1 MLRKIKVL
9 LYLLVTIATIA
20 LFTNIFHSYDDS
32 SLPDNPTI
40 VEIYGSK
47 KLNNSQIRKWQKTD
61 SKEWNKKYNKKRFF
75 IILQKF
81 AHSKNI
87 SLVKLRINNFNG
99 HKSKIVYSFGND
111 NKDYS
116 LYKDKSV
123 KKLSNKKLQLEDL
136 YGVYCTNA
144 KNEALGDLLSLL
156 HSRRLKAQTEDNSLS
171 FNYILH
177 LLLTELSSTN
187 VVIFLGVISILFI
200 VMVLEKLY
208 RFKAY
213 GIMKINGLNNW
224 QLFMNDLK
232 REAPLLVAS
241 LGLIVIFIV
250 VWGSYSFTAKGWTT
264 FLPYLLLVLLILFL
278 SFFFLNALSYL
289 VLVLLKPYAA
299 IKGEEHSGAFLLIGY
314 LLKIVLLALIMLNA
328 IALYKNYQ
336 IYTRDTSII
345 KNLSAKENGYS
356 LDLSWHISD
365 KAEDMKVARKVH
377 KLVVESPQAI
387 VSKNSQVFR
396 PAIRDVQPENGN
408 VITANKNFLA
418 KSGLTSK
425 HIKVSENNVL
435 LLIPKNRLDQLG
447 EAKKEL
453 KTFLK
458 FQNKL
463 PNRYRKRTKMPT
475 IQVIPIASDQK
486 VLNYTVRDEIL
497 SSISFNPLI
506 IVVNDKLL
514 SDDFYLSTN
523 SQGMIRF
530 PNLKAMQRLVKRLGL
545 ASYTIGITSQ
555 QALLSD
561 YVAKANKELLLLTMT
576 TIISLLQLVFII
588 LFVSSTF
595 LQSQRHKMAV
605 YQVFGKSNAKLIC
618 AFLIVNLGFDFLMIN
633 LVLAKRGYLNLMPLT
648 LGYLLIEAIM
658 ILLTYI
664 HAQHNLL
671 ITLNHGN

>member
-75 IILQKF
+75 VILQKF

-156 HSRRLKAQTEDNSLS
+156 HSHQLKVRTEDNSLS

-177 LLLTELSSTN
+177 LFLTELSSTN

-345 KNLSAKENGYS
+345 KKLSAKENGYS
-356 LDLSWHISD
+356 LNLSWHISD

-387 VSKNSQVFR
+387 ISKNSQVFR

-453 KTFLK
+453 KNFLK

-463 PNRYRKRTKMPT
+463 PNRYRKQKKMPT

-545 ASYTIGITSQ
+545 TSYTIGITSQ

-576 TIISLLQLVFII
+576 TIISLLQLIFII

-595 LQSQRHKMAV
+595 LQSQRHKMAI

-648 LGYLLIEAIM
+648 LGYLLIEAII

>member
-1 MLRKIKVL
+1 M
-9 LYLLVTIATIA
+9 LVTIATIA

-99 HKSKIVYSFGND
+99 HQSKIVYSFGND

-116 LYKDKSV
+116 LYKDKSF

-144 KNEALGDLLSLL
+144 QNKVLGDLLSLL
-156 HSRRLKAQTEDNSLS
+156 HSHQLRVRTEDNSLS

-177 LLLTELSSTN
+177 LFLTELSSTN

-208 RFKAY
+208 RFKTY

-224 QLFMNDLK
+224 QLFTNDLK
-232 REAPLLVAS
+232 REAPLLIAA

-250 VWGSYSFTAKGWTT
+250 AWGSYSFTAKGWTT
-264 FLPYLLLVLLILFL
+264 FLPYLLLVLLLLFL

-345 KNLSAKENGYS
+345 KKLSAKENGYS
-356 LDLSWHISD
+356 LNLSWHISD

-377 KLVVESPQAI
+377 KLVVKSPQAI

-396 PAIRDVQPENGN
+396 PAMRDVQPENGN
-408 VITANKNFLA
+408 VITANKSFLA
-418 KSGLTSK
+418 KSCLTSK

-435 LLIPKNRLDQLG
+435 LLVPKNRLDQLE

-453 KTFLK
+453 KSFLK

-463 PNRYRKRTKMPT
+463 PNRYRKQKKMPT

-486 VLNYTVRDEIL
+486 VLNYTVNDEIL

-530 PNLKAMQRLVKRLGL
+530 PDLKALQKLVKRLGL
-545 ASYTIGITSQ
+545 TPYTVGITSQ

-561 YVAKANKELLLLTMT
+561 YVAKANKELLLLTIT
-576 TIISLLQLVFII
+576 TIISLLQLIFII

-618 AFLIVNLGFDFLMIN
+618 TFLIVNLGFDFLMIS
-633 LVLAKRGYLNLMPLT
+633 LVLAKRGYLNLMSLT
-648 LGYLLIEAIM
+648 LGYLLIEAGI

>member
-1 MLRKIKVL
+1 M
-9 LYLLVTIATIA
+9 LVTIATIA

-61 SKEWNKKYNKKRFF
+61 SKEWNKKHNKKSFF

-99 HKSKIVYSFGND
+99 HQSKIVYSFGND

-116 LYKDKSV
+116 LYKDKSF

-144 KNEALGDLLSLL
+144 QNKVLGDLLSLL
-156 HSRRLKAQTEDNSLS
+156 HSHQLRVRTEDNSLS

-177 LLLTELSSTN
+177 LFLTELSSTN

-208 RFKAY
+208 RFKTY

-224 QLFMNDLK
+224 QLFTNDLK
-232 REAPLLVAS
+232 REAPLLIAA

-250 VWGSYSFTAKGWTT
+250 AWGSYSFTAKGWTT
-264 FLPYLLLVLLILFL
+264 FLPYLLLVLLLLFL

-345 KNLSAKENGYS
+345 KKLSAKENGYS
-356 LDLSWHISD
+356 LNLSWHISD

-377 KLVVESPQAI
+377 KLVVKSPQAI

-396 PAIRDVQPENGN
+396 PAMRDVQPENGN
-408 VITANKNFLA
+408 VITANKSFLA
-418 KSGLTSK
+418 KSCLTSK

-435 LLIPKNRLDQLG
+435 LLVPKNRLDQLE

-453 KTFLK
+453 KSFLK

-463 PNRYRKRTKMPT
+463 PNRYRKQKKMPT

-486 VLNYTVRDEIL
+486 VLNYTVNDEIL

-530 PNLKAMQRLVKRLGL
+530 PDLKALQKLVKRLGL
-545 ASYTIGITSQ
+545 TPYTVGITSQ

-561 YVAKANKELLLLTMT
+561 YVAKANKELLLLTIT
-576 TIISLLQLVFII
+576 TIISLLQLIFII

-618 AFLIVNLGFDFLMIN
+618 TFLIVNLGFDFLMIS
-633 LVLAKRGYLNLMPLT
+633 LVLAKRGYLNLMSLT
-648 LGYLLIEAIM
+648 LGYLLIEAGI

>member
-32 SLPDNPTI
+32 SLPDNLTI

-61 SKEWNKKYNKKRFF
+61 SKEWNKKYNKKKFF

-156 HSRRLKAQTEDNSLS
+156 HSRRLKARTEDNSLS

-177 LLLTELSSTN
+177 LLLTELSSIN

-232 REAPLLVAS
+232 REAPLLVTT

-278 SFFFLNALSYL
+278 SFFFLNTLSYL
-289 VLVLLKPYAA
+289 VLALLKPYAA

-356 LDLSWHISD
+356 LDLSWHISN

-463 PNRYRKRTKMPT
+463 PNRYRKQKKMPT

-497 SSISFNPLI
+497 SSISYNPLI

-576 TIISLLQLVFII
+576 TIISLLQLIFII

-595 LQSQRHKMAV
+595 LQIQRHKMAV

-618 AFLIVNLGFDFLMIN
+618 TFLIVNLGFDFLMIN
-633 LVLAKRGYLNLMPLT
+633 LVLAKKGYLNLMPLT
-648 LGYLLIEAIM
+648 LGYLLIEAII

>member
-1 MLRKIKVL
+1 M
-9 LYLLVTIATIA
+9 LVTIATIA

-61 SKEWNKKYNKKRFF
+61 SKEWNKKHNKKSFF

-99 HKSKIVYSFGND
+99 HQSKIVYSFGND

-144 KNEALGDLLSLL
+144 QNKVLGDLLSLF
-156 HSRRLKAQTEDNSLS
+156 HSHQLRVRTEHNSLS

-177 LLLTELSSTN
+177 LFLTELSSTN

-208 RFKAY
+208 RFKTY

-232 REAPLLVAS
+232 REAPLLVAA

-250 VWGSYSFTAKGWTT
+250 AWGSYSFTAKGWTT
-264 FLPYLLLVLLILFL
+264 FLPYLLLVLLLLFL

-345 KNLSAKENGYS
+345 KKLSAKENGYS
-356 LDLSWHISD
+356 LNLSWHISD

-377 KLVVESPQAI
+377 KLVVKSPQAI
-387 VSKNSQVFR
+387 VAKNSQVFR
-396 PAIRDVQPENGN
+396 PAMRDVQPENGN
-408 VITANKNFLA
+408 VITANKSFLA
-418 KSGLTSK
+418 KSRLTSK
-425 HIKVSENNVL
+425 HIKVSKNNVL
-435 LLIPKNRLDQLG
+435 LLVPKNRLDQLG

-453 KTFLK
+453 KSFLK

-463 PNRYRKRTKMPT
+463 PNRYRKQKKMPT

-486 VLNYTVRDEIL
+486 VLNYTVNNEIL

-530 PNLKAMQRLVKRLGL
+530 PDLKALQRLVKRLGL
-545 ASYTIGITSQ
+545 TPYTVGITSQ

-561 YVAKANKELLLLTMT
+561 YVAKANKELLLLTIT
-576 TIISLLQLVFII
+576 TIISLLQLIFII

-618 AFLIVNLGFDFLMIN
+618 AFIIVNLGVDFLMIN
-633 LVLAKRGYLNLMPLT
+633 LVLAKGGYLNLMPLT
-648 LGYLLIEAIM
+648 LGYLLIEAGI

>member
-1 MLRKIKVL
+1 M
-9 LYLLVTIATIA
+9 LVTIATIA

-32 SLPDNPTI
+32 SLPDNLTI

-61 SKEWNKKYNKKRFF
+61 SKEWNKKYNKKKFF

-156 HSRRLKAQTEDNSLS
+156 HSRRLKARTEDNSLS

-177 LLLTELSSTN
+177 LLLTELSSIN

-232 REAPLLVAS
+232 REAPLLVTT

-278 SFFFLNALSYL
+278 SFFFLNTLSYL
-289 VLVLLKPYAA
+289 VLALLKPYAA

-356 LDLSWHISD
+356 LDLSWHISN

-463 PNRYRKRTKMPT
+463 PNRYRKQKKMPT

-576 TIISLLQLVFII
+576 TIISLLQLIFII

-595 LQSQRHKMAV
+595 LQIQRHKMAV

-633 LVLAKRGYLNLMPLT
+633 LVLAKKGYLNLMPLT
-648 LGYLLIEAIM
+648 LGYLLIEAII

>member
-61 SKEWNKKYNKKRFF
+61 SKEWNKKYNKKKFF

-156 HSRRLKAQTEDNSLS
+156 HSRRLKARTEDNSLS

-177 LLLTELSSTN
+177 LLLTELSSIN

-232 REAPLLVAS
+232 REAPLLVTA

-250 VWGSYSFTAKGWTT
+250 AWGSYSFTAKGWTT

-345 KNLSAKENGYS
+345 KKLSAKENGYS
-356 LDLSWHISD
+356 LNLSWHISD

-387 VSKNSQVFR
+387 VAKNSQVFR

-453 KTFLK
+453 KSFLK

-463 PNRYRKRTKMPT
+463 PNRYRKQKKMPT

-497 SSISFNPLI
+497 SSISYNPLI

-576 TIISLLQLVFII
+576 TIISLLQLIFII

-648 LGYLLIEAIM
+648 LSYLLIEAII

>member
-47 KLNNSQIRKWQKTD
+47 NLNNSQIRKWQKTD

-144 KNEALGDLLSLL
+144 KNETLGDLLSLL
-156 HSRRLKAQTEDNSLS
+156 HSHRLKARTEDNSLS

-345 KNLSAKENGYS
+345 KNLSSKENGYS
-356 LDLSWHISD
+356 LDLSWHISN

-387 VSKNSQVFR
+387 VAKNSQVFR
-396 PAIRDVQPENGN
+396 PAIRNVQPENGN

-453 KTFLK
+453 KSFLK

-463 PNRYRKRTKMPT
+463 PNRYRKQKKMPT

-497 SSISFNPLI
+497 SSISYNPLI

-561 YVAKANKELLLLTMT
+561 YVAKANKELLLLTTT
-576 TIISLLQLVFII
+576 TIISLLQLIFII

-648 LGYLLIEAIM
+648 LSYLLIEAII

>member
-1 MLRKIKVL
+1 MVQKNLI
-9 LYLLVTIATIA
+9 
-20 LFTNIFHSYDDS
+20 
-32 SLPDNPTI
+32 
-40 VEIYGSK
+40 
-47 KLNNSQIRKWQKTD
+47 IRKLG
-61 SKEWNKKYNKKRFF
+61 NGKKRIVKNGTKNIIKKSFF

-156 HSRRLKAQTEDNSLS
+156 HSHQLKVRTEDNSLS

-208 RFKAY
+208 RFKTY

-232 REAPLLVAS
+232 REAPLLVAA

-250 VWGSYSFTAKGWTT
+250 AWGSYSFTAKGWTT
-264 FLPYLLLVLLILFL
+264 FLPYLLLVLLLLFL

-345 KNLSAKENGYS
+345 KKLSAKENGYS
-356 LDLSWHISD
+356 LNLSWHISD
-365 KAEDMKVARKVH
+365 KAEDIKVARKVH

-387 VSKNSQVFR
+387 IAKNSQVFR

-453 KTFLK
+453 KSFLK

-463 PNRYRKRTKMPT
+463 PNRYRKQKKMPT

-576 TIISLLQLVFII
+576 TIISLLQLIFII

-618 AFLIVNLGFDFLMIN
+618 AFIIVNLGVDFLMIN

-648 LGYLLIEAIM
+648 LGYLLIEAGI

>member
-99 HKSKIVYSFGND
+99 HQSKIVYSFGND

-144 KNEALGDLLSLL
+144 QNKVLGDLLSLF
-156 HSRRLKAQTEDNSLS
+156 HSHQLRVRTEHNSLS

-177 LLLTELSSTN
+177 LFLTELSSTN

-208 RFKAY
+208 RFKTY

-232 REAPLLVAS
+232 REAPLLVAA

-250 VWGSYSFTAKGWTT
+250 AWGSYSFTAKGWTT
-264 FLPYLLLVLLILFL
+264 FLPYLLLVLLLLFL

-345 KNLSAKENGYS
+345 KKLSAKENGYS
-356 LDLSWHISD
+356 LNLSWHISD

-377 KLVVESPQAI
+377 KLVVKSPQAI
-387 VSKNSQVFR
+387 VAKNSQVFR
-396 PAIRDVQPENGN
+396 PAMRDVQPENGN
-408 VITANKNFLA
+408 VITANKSFLA
-418 KSGLTSK
+418 KSRLTSK
-425 HIKVSENNVL
+425 HIKVSKNNVL
-435 LLIPKNRLDQLG
+435 LLVPKNRLDQLG

-453 KTFLK
+453 KSFLK

-463 PNRYRKRTKMPT
+463 PNRYRKQKKMPT

-486 VLNYTVRDEIL
+486 VLNYTVNNEIL

-530 PNLKAMQRLVKRLGL
+530 PDLKALQRLVKRLGL
-545 ASYTIGITSQ
+545 TPYTVGITSQ

-561 YVAKANKELLLLTMT
+561 YVAKANKELLLLTIT
-576 TIISLLQLVFII
+576 TIISLLQLIFII

-618 AFLIVNLGFDFLMIN
+618 AFIIVNLGVDFLMIN
-633 LVLAKRGYLNLMPLT
+633 LVLAKGGYLNLMPLT
-648 LGYLLIEAIM
+648 LGYLLIEAGI

>member
-9 LYLLVTIATIA
+9 LYLLITIATIA

-61 SKEWNKKYNKKRFF
+61 SKEWNKKHNKKSFF

-99 HKSKIVYSFGND
+99 HQSKIVYSFGND

-144 KNEALGDLLSLL
+144 QNKVLGDLLSLL
-156 HSRRLKAQTEDNSLS
+156 HSHQLKVRTEDNSLS

-177 LLLTELSSTN
+177 LFLTELSSTN

-232 REAPLLVAS
+232 RAAPLLVAA

-250 VWGSYSFTAKGWTT
+250 AWGSYSFTAKGWTT
-264 FLPYLLLVLLILFL
+264 FLPYMLLVLLLLFL

-345 KNLSAKENGYS
+345 KKLSAKENGYS
-356 LDLSWHISD
+356 LDLSWHTSD

-387 VSKNSQVFR
+387 IAKNSQVFR
-396 PAIRDVQPENGN
+396 PAMRDVQPENGN

-435 LLIPKNRLDQLG
+435 LLVPKNRLDQLE

-453 KTFLK
+453 KSFLK

-463 PNRYRKRTKMPT
+463 PNRYRKQKKMPT

-506 IVVNDKLL
+506 IVVNDKSL

-561 YVAKANKELLLLTMT
+561 YVAKANKELLLLTIT
-576 TIISLLQLVFII
+576 TIISLLQLIFII

-595 LQSQRHKMAV
+595 LQSQRHKM
-605 YQVFGKSNAKLIC
+605 

-648 LGYLLIEAIM
+648 LGYLLIEAII

>member
-1 MLRKIKVL
+1 M
-9 LYLLVTIATIA
+9 LVTIATIA

-61 SKEWNKKYNKKRFF
+61 SKEWNKKYNKKKFF

-156 HSRRLKAQTEDNSLS
+156 HSRRLKARTEDNSLS

-177 LLLTELSSTN
+177 LLLTELSSIN

-232 REAPLLVAS
+232 REAPLLVTS

-345 KNLSAKENGYS
+345 KKLSAKENGYS

-387 VSKNSQVFR
+387 VAKNSQVFR

-453 KTFLK
+453 KSFLK

-463 PNRYRKRTKMPT
+463 PNRYRKQKKMPT

-497 SSISFNPLI
+497 SSISYNPLI

-561 YVAKANKELLLLTMT
+561 YVAKANKELLLLTTT
-576 TIISLLQLVFII
+576 TIISLLQLIFII

-618 AFLIVNLGFDFLMIN
+618 AFLIVNLGFDFLMIS

-648 LGYLLIEAIM
+648 LGYLLIEAGI

>member
-9 LYLLVTIATIA
+9 LYLLVTIVTIA

-61 SKEWNKKYNKKRFF
+61 SKEWNKKHNKKRFF
-75 IILQKF
+75 VILQKF

-156 HSRRLKAQTEDNSLS
+156 HSHRLKARTEDNFLS

-232 REAPLLVAS
+232 REAPLLVAA

-250 VWGSYSFTAKGWTT
+250 AWGSYSFTAKGWTT
-264 FLPYLLLVLLILFL
+264 FLPYLLLVLLLLFL

-345 KNLSAKENGYS
+345 KKLSAKENGYS
-356 LDLSWHISD
+356 LNLSWHISD

-435 LLIPKNRLDQLG
+435 LLIPKNRFDQLG

-453 KTFLK
+453 KIFLK

-463 PNRYRKRTKMPT
+463 PNRYRKQKKMPT

-576 TIISLLQLVFII
+576 TIISLLQLIFII

-618 AFLIVNLGFDFLMIN
+618 AFLIVNLGFDFLMIS

-648 LGYLLIEAIM
+648 LGYLLIEAGI

>member
-1 MLRKIKVL
+1 MLRKIKIL

-61 SKEWNKKYNKKRFF
+61 SKEWNKKHNKKSFF

-99 HKSKIVYSFGND
+99 HQSKIVYSFGND

-144 KNEALGDLLSLL
+144 QNKVLGDLLSLF
-156 HSRRLKAQTEDNSLS
+156 HSHQLRVRTEHNSLS

-177 LLLTELSSTN
+177 LFLTELSSTN

-208 RFKAY
+208 RFKTY

-232 REAPLLVAS
+232 REAPLLVAA

-250 VWGSYSFTAKGWTT
+250 AWGSYSFTAKGWTT
-264 FLPYLLLVLLILFL
+264 FLPYLLLVLLLLFL

-345 KNLSAKENGYS
+345 KKLSAKENGYS
-356 LDLSWHISD
+356 LNLSWHISD

-377 KLVVESPQAI
+377 KLVVKSPQAI
-387 VSKNSQVFR
+387 VAKNSQVFR
-396 PAIRDVQPENGN
+396 PAMRDVQPENGN
-408 VITANKNFLA
+408 VITANKSFLA
-418 KSGLTSK
+418 KSRLTSK
-425 HIKVSENNVL
+425 HIKVSKNNVL
-435 LLIPKNRLDQLG
+435 LLVPKNRLDQLG

-453 KTFLK
+453 KSFLK

-463 PNRYRKRTKMPT
+463 PNRYRKQKKMPT

-486 VLNYTVRDEIL
+486 VLNYTVNNEIL

-530 PNLKAMQRLVKRLGL
+530 PDLKALQRLVKRLGL
-545 ASYTIGITSQ
+545 TPYTVGITSQ

-561 YVAKANKELLLLTMT
+561 YVAKANKELLLLTIT
-576 TIISLLQLVFII
+576 TIISLLQLIFII

-618 AFLIVNLGFDFLMIN
+618 AFIIVNLGVDFLMIN
-633 LVLAKRGYLNLMPLT
+633 LVLAKGGYLNLMPLT
-648 LGYLLIEAIM
+648 LGYLLIEAGI

>member
-1 MLRKIKVL
+1 M
-9 LYLLVTIATIA
+9 
-20 LFTNIFHSYDDS
+20 
-32 SLPDNPTI
+32 
-40 VEIYGSK
+40 
-47 KLNNSQIRKWQKTD
+47 
-61 SKEWNKKYNKKRFF
+61 
-75 IILQKF
+75 
-81 AHSKNI
+81 
-87 SLVKLRINNFNG
+87 
-99 HKSKIVYSFGND
+99 
-111 NKDYS
+111 
-116 LYKDKSV
+116 
-123 KKLSNKKLQLEDL
+123 
-136 YGVYCTNA
+136 
-144 KNEALGDLLSLL
+144 
-156 HSRRLKAQTEDNSLS
+156 
-171 FNYILH
+171 
-177 LLLTELSSTN
+177 
-187 VVIFLGVISILFI
+187 
-200 VMVLEKLY
+200 
-208 RFKAY
+208 
-213 GIMKINGLNNW
+213 
-224 QLFMNDLK
+224 
-232 REAPLLVAS
+232 
-241 LGLIVIFIV
+241 
-250 VWGSYSFTAKGWTT
+250 
-264 FLPYLLLVLLILFL
+264 
-278 SFFFLNALSYL
+278 
-289 VLVLLKPYAA
+289 LLKPYAA

-345 KNLSAKENGYS
+345 KKLSAKENGYS
-356 LDLSWHISD
+356 LNLSWHISD
-365 KAEDMKVARKVH
+365 KAEDIKVARKVH

-387 VSKNSQVFR
+387 IAKNSQVFR

-453 KTFLK
+453 KSFLK

-463 PNRYRKRTKMPT
+463 PNRYRKQKKMPT

-497 SSISFNPLI
+497 SSISYNPLI

-576 TIISLLQLVFII
+576 TIISLLQLIFII

-618 AFLIVNLGFDFLMIN
+618 TFLIVNLGFDFLMIS

-648 LGYLLIEAIM
+648 LGYLLIEAGI

>member
-61 SKEWNKKYNKKRFF
+61 SKEWNKKYNKKKFF

-156 HSRRLKAQTEDNSLS
+156 HSRRLKARTEDNSLS

-177 LLLTELSSTN
+177 LLLTELSSIN

-232 REAPLLVAS
+232 REAPLLVTT

-278 SFFFLNALSYL
+278 SFFFLNTLSYL
-289 VLVLLKPYAA
+289 VLALLKPYAA

-356 LDLSWHISD
+356 LDLSWHISN

-463 PNRYRKRTKMPT
+463 PNRYRKQKKMPT

-576 TIISLLQLVFII
+576 TIISLLQLIFII

-595 LQSQRHKMAV
+595 LQIQRHKMAV

-633 LVLAKRGYLNLMPLT
+633 LVLAKKGYLNLMPLT
-648 LGYLLIEAIM
+648 LGYLLIEAII

>member
-1 MLRKIKVL
+1 MLRKIKIL

-47 KLNNSQIRKWQKTD
+47 KLNDSQIRKWQKTD
-61 SKEWNKKYNKKRFF
+61 SKEWNKKHNKRSFF

-99 HKSKIVYSFGND
+99 HQSKIVYSFGND

-116 LYKDKSV
+116 LYKDKSF

-144 KNEALGDLLSLL
+144 QNKVLGDLLSLL
-156 HSRRLKAQTEDNSLS
+156 HSHQLRVRTEDNSLS

-177 LLLTELSSTN
+177 LFLTELSSTN

-208 RFKAY
+208 RFKTY

-232 REAPLLVAS
+232 REAPLLIAA

-250 VWGSYSFTAKGWTT
+250 AWGSYSFTAKGWTT
-264 FLPYLLLVLLILFL
+264 FLPYLLLVLLLLFL

-345 KNLSAKENGYS
+345 KKLSAKENGYS
-356 LDLSWHISD
+356 LNLSWHISD

-377 KLVVESPQAI
+377 KLVVKSPQAI

-396 PAIRDVQPENGN
+396 PAMRDVQPENGN
-408 VITANKNFLA
+408 VITANKSFLA
-418 KSGLTSK
+418 KSCLTSK

-435 LLIPKNRLDQLG
+435 LLVPKNRLDQLE

-453 KTFLK
+453 KSFLK

-463 PNRYRKRTKMPT
+463 PNRYRKQKKMPT

-486 VLNYTVRDEIL
+486 VLNYTVNDEIL

-530 PNLKAMQRLVKRLGL
+530 PDLKALQKLVKRLGL
-545 ASYTIGITSQ
+545 TPYTVGITSQ

-561 YVAKANKELLLLTMT
+561 YVAKANKELLLLTIT
-576 TIISLLQLVFII
+576 TIISLLQLIFII

-618 AFLIVNLGFDFLMIN
+618 TFLIVNLGFDFLMIS
-633 LVLAKRGYLNLMPLT
+633 LVLAKRGYLNLMSLT
-648 LGYLLIEAIM
+648 LGYLLIEAGI

>member
-1 MLRKIKVL
+1 M
-9 LYLLVTIATIA
+9 LVTITTIA

-61 SKEWNKKYNKKRFF
+61 SKEWNKKYNKKSFF

-99 HKSKIVYSFGND
+99 HQSKIIYSFGND

-156 HSRRLKAQTEDNSLS
+156 HSYQLKVRTEDNSLS

-232 REAPLLVAS
+232 REAPLLVTT

-278 SFFFLNALSYL
+278 SFFLLNALSYL
-289 VLVLLKPYAA
+289 VLALLKPYAA
-299 IKGEEHSGAFLLIGY
+299 IKGEEHSRAFLLIGY

-328 IALYKNYQ
+328 IALYNNYQ

-345 KNLSAKENGYS
+345 KKLSAKENGYS
-356 LDLSWHISD
+356 LDLSWHISN

-387 VSKNSQVFR
+387 VAKNSQVFR

-435 LLIPKNRLDQLG
+435 LLVPKNRLGQLG

-453 KTFLK
+453 KRFLK

-463 PNRYRKRTKMPT
+463 PNRYRKQKKMPSV
-475 IQVIPIASDQK
+475 QVIPIASDQK
-486 VLNYTVRDEIL
+486 VLNYTVSDDIL

-506 IVVNDKLL
+506 IVVNDKSL

-530 PNLKAMQRLVKRLGL
+530 PDLKALQRLVQRLGL
-545 ASYTIGITSQ
+545 TPYTVGITSQ

-561 YVAKANKELLLLTMT
+561 YVAKANKELLLLTIT
-576 TIISLLQLVFII
+576 TIISLLQLIFII

-648 LGYLLIEAIM
+648 LSYLLIEAII

>member
-61 SKEWNKKYNKKRFF
+61 SKEWNKKHNKKSFF

-99 HKSKIVYSFGND
+99 HQSKIVYSFGND

-156 HSRRLKAQTEDNSLS
+156 HSHQLKVRTEDNSLS

-232 REAPLLVAS
+232 REAPLLVAA

-250 VWGSYSFTAKGWTT
+250 AWGSYSFTAKGWTT
-264 FLPYLLLVLLILFL
+264 FLPYMLLVLLLLFL

-328 IALYKNYQ
+328 IALYNNYQ

-345 KNLSAKENGYS
+345 KKLSAKENGYS
-356 LDLSWHISD
+356 LDLSWHTSD
-365 KAEDMKVARKVH
+365 KAEDIKVARKVH

-387 VSKNSQVFR
+387 IAKNSQVFR
-396 PAIRDVQPENGN
+396 PAMRDVQPENGN
-408 VITANKNFLA
+408 VITANKSFLA

-435 LLIPKNRLDQLG
+435 LLVPKNRLDQLE

-453 KTFLK
+453 KSFLK

-463 PNRYRKRTKMPT
+463 PNRYRKQKKMPS

-486 VLNYTVRDEIL
+486 VLNYTVNDEIL

-506 IVVNDKLL
+506 IVVNDKSL

-530 PNLKAMQRLVKRLGL
+530 PDLKALQRLVKRLGL
-545 ASYTIGITSQ
+545 TPYTVGITSQ

-561 YVAKANKELLLLTMT
+561 YVAKANKELLLLSIT
-576 TIISLLQLVFII
+576 TIISLLQLIFII

-605 YQVFGKSNAKLIC
+605 YQVFGKSNTKLIC
-618 AFLIVNLGFDFLMIN
+618 TFLIVNLGFDFLMIS

-648 LGYLLIEAIM
+648 LGYLLIEAGI

>member
-40 VEIYGSK
+40 VKIYGSK

-61 SKEWNKKYNKKRFF
+61 NKEWNKKYNKKRFF

-156 HSRRLKAQTEDNSLS
+156 HSHQLKVRTEDNSLS

-232 REAPLLVAS
+232 REAPLLVAA

-250 VWGSYSFTAKGWTT
+250 AWGSYSFTAKGWTT
-264 FLPYLLLVLLILFL
+264 FLPYLLLVLLLLFL
-278 SFFFLNALSYL
+278 SFFFLNVLSYL

-345 KNLSAKENGYS
+345 KKLSAKENGYS
-356 LDLSWHISD
+356 LNLSWHISD
-365 KAEDMKVARKVH
+365 KAEDIKVARKIH

-418 KSGLTSK
+418 RSGLTSK

-453 KTFLK
+453 KSFLK

-463 PNRYRKRTKMPT
+463 PNRYRKQKKMPT

-497 SSISFNPLI
+497 SSISYNPLI

-561 YVAKANKELLLLTMT
+561 YVAKANKELLLLTTT
-576 TIISLLQLVFII
+576 TIISLLQLIFII

-648 LGYLLIEAIM
+648 LGYLLIEAGI

>member
-156 HSRRLKAQTEDNSLS
+156 HSHQLKVRTEDNSLS

-345 KNLSAKENGYS
+345 KKLSAKENGYS

>member
-1 MLRKIKVL
+1 MLRKIKIL
-9 LYLLVTIATIA
+9 LYLLITIATIA

-61 SKEWNKKYNKKRFF
+61 SKEWNKKHNKKSFF

-87 SLVKLRINNFNG
+87 FLVKLRINNFNG
-99 HKSKIVYSFGND
+99 HQSKIVYSFGND

-144 KNEALGDLLSLL
+144 KNKVLGDLLSLL
-156 HSRRLKAQTEDNSLS
+156 HSHQLRVRTEHNSLS

-177 LLLTELSSTN
+177 LFLTELSSTN

-232 REAPLLVAS
+232 REAPLLVAA

-250 VWGSYSFTAKGWTT
+250 AWGSYSFTAKGWTT
-264 FLPYLLLVLLILFL
+264 FLPYMLLVLLLLFL

-345 KNLSAKENGYS
+345 KKLSAKENGYS
-356 LDLSWHISD
+356 LDLSWHTSD

-387 VSKNSQVFR
+387 IAKNSQVFR
-396 PAIRDVQPENGN
+396 PAMRDVQPENGN
-408 VITANKNFLA
+408 VITANKSFLA

-425 HIKVSENNVL
+425 HIKVPENNVL
-435 LLIPKNRLDQLG
+435 LLVPKNRLDQLG

-453 KTFLK
+453 KSFLK

-463 PNRYRKRTKMPT
+463 PNRYRKQKKMPSV
-475 IQVIPIASDQK
+475 QVIPIASDQK
-486 VLNYTVRDEIL
+486 VLNYTVNDEIL

-530 PNLKAMQRLVKRLGL
+530 PNLKALQRLVQRLGL
-545 ASYTIGITSQ
+545 TPYTVGITSQ

-561 YVAKANKELLLLTMT
+561 YVAKANKELLLLSIT
-576 TIISLLQLVFII
+576 TIISLLQLIFII

-618 AFLIVNLGFDFLMIN
+618 TFLIVNLGFDFLMIS

-648 LGYLLIEAIM
+648 LGYLLIEAGI

>member
-75 IILQKF
+75 VILQKF

-144 KNEALGDLLSLL
+144 QNKVLGDLLSLL
-156 HSRRLKAQTEDNSLS
+156 HSHRLKVRTEDNSLS

-345 KNLSAKENGYS
+345 KKLSAKENGYS
-356 LDLSWHISD
+356 LNLSWHISD

-387 VSKNSQVFR
+387 ISKNSQVFR

-453 KTFLK
+453 KNFLK

-463 PNRYRKRTKMPT
+463 PNRYRKQKKMPT

-545 ASYTIGITSQ
+545 TSYTIGITSQ

-576 TIISLLQLVFII
+576 TIISLLQLIFII

-595 LQSQRHKMAV
+595 LQSQRHKMAI

-648 LGYLLIEAIM
+648 LGYLLIEAII

>member
-1 MLRKIKVL
+1 MLRKIKIL

-61 SKEWNKKYNKKRFF
+61 SKEWNKKYNKKSFF

-99 HKSKIVYSFGND
+99 HQSKIVYSFGND

-144 KNEALGDLLSLL
+144 QNKVLGDLLSLF
-156 HSRRLKAQTEDNSLS
+156 HSHQLRVRTEHNSLS

-177 LLLTELSSTN
+177 LFLTELSSTN

-208 RFKAY
+208 RFKTY

-232 REAPLLVAS
+232 REAPLLVAA

-250 VWGSYSFTAKGWTT
+250 AWGSYSFTAKGWTT
-264 FLPYLLLVLLILFL
+264 FLPYLLLALLILFL

-345 KNLSAKENGYS
+345 KKLSAKENGYS
-356 LDLSWHISD
+356 LNLSWHISD

-377 KLVVESPQAI
+377 KLVVKSPQAI
-387 VSKNSQVFR
+387 VAKNSQVFR
-396 PAIRDVQPENGN
+396 PAMRDVQPENGN
-408 VITANKNFLA
+408 VITANKSFLA
-418 KSGLTSK
+418 KSRLTSK
-425 HIKVSENNVL
+425 HIKVSKNNVL
-435 LLIPKNRLDQLG
+435 LLVPKNRLDQLG

-453 KTFLK
+453 KSFLK

-463 PNRYRKRTKMPT
+463 PNRYRKQKKMPT

-486 VLNYTVRDEIL
+486 VLNYTVNNEIL

-530 PNLKAMQRLVKRLGL
+530 PDLKALQRLVKRLGL
-545 ASYTIGITSQ
+545 TPYTVGITSQ

-561 YVAKANKELLLLTMT
+561 YVAKANKELLLLTIT
-576 TIISLLQLVFII
+576 TIISLLQLIFII

-618 AFLIVNLGFDFLMIN
+618 AFIIVNLGVDFLMIN
-633 LVLAKRGYLNLMPLT
+633 LVLAKGGYLNLMPLT
-648 LGYLLIEAIM
+648 LGYLLIEAGI

>member
-1 MLRKIKVL
+1 MLRKIKIL

-61 SKEWNKKYNKKRFF
+61 SKEWNKKHNKKSFF

-99 HKSKIVYSFGND
+99 HQSKIVYSFGND

-144 KNEALGDLLSLL
+144 QNKVLGDLLSLL
-156 HSRRLKAQTEDNSLS
+156 HSHQLRVRTEDNSLS

-177 LLLTELSSTN
+177 LFLTELSSTN

-208 RFKAY
+208 RFKTY

-224 QLFMNDLK
+224 QLFTNDLK
-232 REAPLLVAS
+232 REAPLLIAA

-250 VWGSYSFTAKGWTT
+250 AWGSYSFTAKGWTT
-264 FLPYLLLVLLILFL
+264 FLPYLLLVLLLLFL

-345 KNLSAKENGYS
+345 KKLSAKENGYS
-356 LDLSWHISD
+356 LNLSWHISD

-377 KLVVESPQAI
+377 KLVVKSPQAI
-387 VSKNSQVFR
+387 VAKNSQVFR
-396 PAIRDVQPENGN
+396 PAMRDVQPENGN
-408 VITANKNFLA
+408 VITANKSFLA
-418 KSGLTSK
+418 KSCLTSK

-435 LLIPKNRLDQLG
+435 LLVPKNRLDQLE

-453 KTFLK
+453 KSFLK

-463 PNRYRKRTKMPT
+463 PNRYRKQKKMPT

-486 VLNYTVRDEIL
+486 VLNYTVNDEIL

-530 PNLKAMQRLVKRLGL
+530 PDLKALQKLVKRLGL
-545 ASYTIGITSQ
+545 TPYTVGITSQ

-561 YVAKANKELLLLTMT
+561 YVAKANKELLLLTIT
-576 TIISLLQLVFII
+576 TIISLLQLIFII

-618 AFLIVNLGFDFLMIN
+618 TFLIVNLGFDFLMIS
-633 LVLAKRGYLNLMPLT
+633 LVLAKRGYLNLMSLT
-648 LGYLLIEAIM
+648 LGYLLIEAGI

>member
-156 HSRRLKAQTEDNSLS
+156 HSHQLKVRTEDNSLS

>member
-1 MLRKIKVL
+1 MLRKIKIL

-40 VEIYGSK
+40 VKIYGSK

-61 SKEWNKKYNKKRFF
+61 SKEWNKKHNKKSFF

-99 HKSKIVYSFGND
+99 HQSKIVYSFGND

-144 KNEALGDLLSLL
+144 KNKVLGDLLSLL
-156 HSRRLKAQTEDNSLS
+156 HSYQLKVRTEDNSLS

-208 RFKAY
+208 RFKTY
-213 GIMKINGLNNW
+213 GIIKINGLNNW

-232 REAPLLVAS
+232 REAPLLIAA

-264 FLPYLLLVLLILFL
+264 FLPYLLLVLLLLFL

-345 KNLSAKENGYS
+345 KKLSAKENGYS
-356 LDLSWHISD
+356 LNLSWHISD

-377 KLVVESPQAI
+377 KLVVKSPQAI

-396 PAIRDVQPENGN
+396 PAMRNVQPENGN
-408 VITANKNFLA
+408 VITANKSFLA

-435 LLIPKNRLDQLG
+435 LLIPKNRLDQLE

-453 KTFLK
+453 KNFLK

-463 PNRYRKRTKMPT
+463 PNRYRKQKKMPT

-486 VLNYTVRDEIL
+486 VLNYTVHDEIL

-506 IVVNDKLL
+506 IVVNDKSL

-530 PNLKAMQRLVKRLGL
+530 PDLKALQRLVKRLGL
-545 ASYTIGITSQ
+545 TPYTVGITSQ

-561 YVAKANKELLLLTMT
+561 YVAKANKELLLLTIT
-576 TIISLLQLVFII
+576 TIISLLQLIFII

-618 AFLIVNLGFDFLMIN
+618 AFLIVNLGFDFLMIS

-648 LGYLLIEAIM
+648 LGYLLIEAVI

>member
-1 MLRKIKVL
+1 MLRKIKIL
-9 LYLLVTIATIA
+9 LYLLITIATIA
-20 LFTNIFHSYDDS
+20 LFTNIFHSYDDG

-99 HKSKIVYSFGND
+99 HQSKIVYSFGND

-144 KNEALGDLLSLL
+144 QNKVLGDLLSLL
-156 HSRRLKAQTEDNSLS
+156 HSHQLRVRAEDNSLS
-171 FNYILH
+171 FNYIL
-177 LLLTELSSTN
+177 LLFLTELSSTN

-213 GIMKINGLNNW
+213 GIIKINGLNNW

-232 REAPLLVAS
+232 REAPLLIAA

-250 VWGSYSFTAKGWTT
+250 AWGSYSFTAKGWTT
-264 FLPYLLLVLLILFL
+264 FLPYLLLVLLLLFL

-345 KNLSAKENGYS
+345 KKLSAKENGYS
-356 LDLSWHISD
+356 LNLSWHISD

-387 VSKNSQVFR
+387 IAKNSRVFR

-408 VITANKNFLA
+408 VITANKSFLA

-435 LLIPKNRLDQLG
+435 LLVPKNRLDQLG

-453 KTFLK
+453 KRFLK

-463 PNRYRKRTKMPT
+463 PNRYRKQKKMPT

-486 VLNYTVRDEIL
+486 VLNYTVNDEIL

-506 IVVNDKLL
+506 IVVNDKSL

-530 PNLKAMQRLVKRLGL
+530 PDLKALQRLVKRLGL
-545 ASYTIGITSQ
+545 TPYTVGITSQ

-561 YVAKANKELLLLTMT
+561 YVAKANKELLLLTIT
-576 TIISLLQLVFII
+576 TIISLLQLIFII

-595 LQSQRHKMAV
+595 LQIQRHKMAV

-618 AFLIVNLGFDFLMIN
+618 TFLIVNLGFDFLMIS
-633 LVLAKRGYLNLMPLT
+633 LVLAKRGYLNLIPLT
-648 LGYLLIEAIM
+648 LGYLLIEAVI

>member
-61 SKEWNKKYNKKRFF
+61 SKEWNKKYNKKKFF

-156 HSRRLKAQTEDNSLS
+156 HSRRLKARTEDNSLS

-177 LLLTELSSTN
+177 LLLTELSSIN

-232 REAPLLVAS
+232 REAPLLVTS

-345 KNLSAKENGYS
+345 KKLSAKENGYS

-387 VSKNSQVFR
+387 VAKNSQVFR

-453 KTFLK
+453 KSFLK

-463 PNRYRKRTKMPT
+463 PNRYRKQKKMPT

-497 SSISFNPLI
+497 SSISYNPLI

-561 YVAKANKELLLLTMT
+561 YVAKANKELLLLTTT
-576 TIISLLQLVFII
+576 TIISLLQLIFII

-648 LGYLLIEAIM
+648 LSYLLIEAII